1 LKTLLLIAAAL
12 LAATPALAAAPQ
24 AAPQPAPQPAPGD
37 WRGVDAANTMVIDTN
52 KGRIFVELYPEAAP
66 ASVAQIEALTRRGVF
81 DGLTFFRVID
91 GFMDQTGDPKN
102 TGEGGSDMP
111 NLKAEFE
118 FKFTPGPG
126 YPLVSHAPAGGD
138 AVFDGVLP
146 VLSQPLAMAAL
157 TVDGKVT
164 GQVLYCPGV
173 VGMAR
178 AEDPGS
184 GNSQFFL
191 MRGVKLE
198 LDGRYTAIGRVVAGE
213 DVVRAIKTGEP
224 VDPPRDRMVKVQM
237 LSDMAAKP
245 SVQVLDTRSAYFAG
259 LVARAKADKGDVFTP
274 CDVDIPSVVK

>member
-1 LKTLLLIAAAL
+1 MKTQCLIVAAL
-12 LAATPALAAAPQ
+12 LVATPALAAD
-24 AAPQPAPQPAPGD
+24 PQPGPSD
-37 WRGVDAANTMVIDTN
+37 WRAVDAANTLVIDTN
-52 KGRIFVELYPEAAP
+52 KGRIFVELYPDAAP
-66 ASVAQIEALTRRGVF
+66 ASVAQVEALTRRGVY

-102 TGEGGSDMP
+102 TGEGASDLP
-111 NLKAEFE
+111 NLKAEFS
-118 FKFTPGPG
+118 FKFTPGPA

-157 TVDGKVT
+157 TVDGRVT

-178 AEDPGS
+178 AEDPNS

-198 LDGRYTAIGRVVAGE
+198 LDGRYTVIGRVIAGE
-213 DVVRAIKTGEP
+213 DVVRDIKTGEP
-224 VDPPRDRMVKVQM
+224 PTPPLDRMVKVQM
-237 LSDMAAKP
+237 LSDMARKP
-245 SVQVLDTRSAYFAG
+245 EVKVLDTRGAYFAD
-259 LVARAKADKGDVFTP
+259 LVARAKADKGDAFTP